1 MVHYFPLM
9 LDLRERPVLLIA
21 GGPET
26 GAKLQGL
33 LEAGARLTVLAEED
47 HWGLSA
53 LAEEKRLRW
62 LPRGYREGDLEGFF
76 LVVSHPKDKAIH
88 PKVKAEAER
97 RRIFLVAVDDPE
109 NASAILPAVLRRG
122 EFVVALSTS
131 GAAPALAVR
140 LKERLAQL
148 FPPEYGELV
157 AYLRGLRPRLAQ
169 IPDFE
174 ERKRLWYRIV
184 DLALEELPRKG
195 PSGAKAHIEET
206 LGEVL
211 AWTR

>member
-1 MVHYFPLM
+1 MHYFPLM

-97 RRIFLVAVDDPE
+97 RRIFLVAVDDPK

-122 EFVVALSTS
+122 EFLVALSTS
-131 GAAPALAVR
+131 GAAPALTVR
-140 LKERLAQL
+140 LKEHLSQL
-148 FPPEYGELV
+148 FPPVYGELV
-157 AYLRGLRPRLAQ
+157 AYLRTLRPHLAQ
-169 IPDFE
+169 IPEFE
-174 ERKRLWYRIV
+174 ERKQVWYRVV
-184 DLALEELPRKG
+184 DLALEELPKKG
-195 PSGAKAHIEET
+195 LEGAKARIEET
-206 LGEVL
+206 LEEVL